1 MNRLLK
7 GPLVGIAAVA
17 ALTIGTARVARADQ
31 IVYWTNY
38 GSQELMKTDVTTS
51 TTTVLESTPASAGY
65 PDSLIFDT
73 AGNIIYSDDTG
84 TAGQVR
90 SFNPNTTSD
99 ALIKGGLSSETV
111 DLALDPG
118 GTTVLVSD
126 SSNNAVKRVTLAGG
140 ATKTLASIATPSGI
154 AYDTANGHLF
164 VVTFDG
170 AKSAIVQINPTTGL
184 VINTSAYTSGI
195 MDGLTYDPG
204 SNLLYA
210 AFGGCIQTFDPG
222 TLVLG
227 PCVGGG
233 IFKFIDGLESDGA
246 GHILVA
252 DYGAQKVGNYNIGT
266 GVSSYLFSAPT
277 LDDIAP
283 VAGLGAPPQVPEP
296 GSFALFSTGL
306 LAMVFLTFL
315 KSRVSPLI

>member
-7 GPLVGIAAVA
+7 SPLVGIAAVA
-17 ALTIGTARVARADQ
+17 ALTIGTARLARADQ

-84 TAGQVR
+84 TAGEVR

-140 ATKTLASIATPSGI
+140 ATTTLASIATPSGI
-154 AYDTANGHLF
+154 AYDTANGNLF

-184 VINTSAYTSGI
+184 VIKTSAYTSGI

-210 AFGGCIQTFDPG
+210 AFGGCIQTFNPG
-222 TLVLG
+222 TLALG
-227 PCVGGG
+227 PCVGS
-233 IFKFIDGLESDGA
+233 FNFIDGLESDGA
-246 GHILVA
+246 GDILVA

-283 VAGLGAPPQVPEP
+283 VAGLGAPPPQVSEP
-296 GSFALFSTGL
+296 GSFTLFSTGL